1 MKEKMLA
8 SFVEARVDA
17 IGSKANL
24 NIKAGEKWGFY
35 VRSCREQSKSYSR
48 FHDATLVYLS
58 LSDAAGRMLK
68 LV

>member
-8 SFVEARVDA
+8 SFVEARVEA

-35 VRSCREQSKSYSR
+35 VRSCRAQSKS
-48 FHDATLVYLS
+48 
-58 LSDAAGRMLK
+58 
-68 LV
+68 